1 MSLKRGDGSGAAVAA
16 HGVSGGSV
24 RREILGGISPSTGQV
39 SGAINASA
47 EQMLRLK
54 SAGMFWQSI
63 VAKTRDSGLL
73 IKNARGTSGLRNF
86 SPQRVSGPRNVPQ
99 TMKDDVVEAR
109 KWIPNTPYII
119 NTRARRC
126 ACIFIRLAAIK
137 ASNCIIVSLDS
148 RRRFILV
155 DLSAKIRTPPL

>member
-1 MSLKRGDGSGAAVAA
+1 
-16 HGVSGGSV
+16 
-24 RREILGGISPSTGQV
+24 
-39 SGAINASA
+39 
-47 EQMLRLK
+47 MLRTK
-54 SAGMFWQSI
+54 SAVWYWQSI
-63 VAKTRDSGLL
+63 VAKSRDSGLL
-73 IKNARGTSGLRNF
+73 IKNARGTSGQVCSMYCAHSSEWGLFGRNTRSAIRGTSS
-86 SPQRVSGPRNVPQ
+86 SPPREERADIG
-99 TMKDDVVEAR
+99 KDDVVEAR

-155 DLSAKIRTPPL
+155 DLSAKVRTPPL